1 MEVYAVVHRQRKSR
15 KGKGFSRGELKEVS
29 LSLKQAL
36 KLGIQIDLRR
46 STKHGENV
54 QTLKTYLSK
63 EEPTPET
70 LVGLTEVEGIGQK
83 RFEQL
88 KAIGIDSVKKMAESD
103 PKEIAQKLGV
113 SEKTFSRWIKNVN
126 NLLTK
131 ESQKYRAH
139 NAFKRPRCPH
149 ML

>member
-15 KGKGFSRGELKEVS
+15 KGKGFSRGELKEVG

-36 KLGIQIDLRR
+36 KLGIQIDPRR

-54 QTLKTYLSK
+54 KTLKTYLSK

-70 LVGLTEVEGIGQK
+70 LVGLTEVKGISQK

-88 KAIGIDSVKKMAESD
+88 KAIGIDSVKKLAESD
-103 PKEIAQKLGV
+103 PKEIAEKLGV
-113 SEKTFSRWIKNVN
+113 SEKASSRWIENAKNI
-126 NLLTK
+126 LTK
-131 ESQKYRAH
+131 E
-139 NAFKRPRCPH
+139 
-149 ML
+149 

>member
-1 MEVYAVVHRQRKSR
+1 MEVYAVVSRQRKSR

-36 KLGIQIDLRR
+36 KLGIQIDPRR

-54 QTLKTYLSK
+54 KTLKTYLGK
-63 EEPTPET
+63 EVSTPET
-70 LVGLTEVEGIGQK
+70 LVGLTEVKGIGQK

-88 KAIGIDSVKKMAESD
+88 KVIGIDSVKKLAESD
-103 PKEIAQKLGV
+103 PKEIAEKLGV
-113 SEKTFSRWIKNVN
+113 SEKRFSRWIENAN

-131 ESQKYRAH
+131 E
-139 NAFKRPRCPH
+139 
-149 ML
+149 